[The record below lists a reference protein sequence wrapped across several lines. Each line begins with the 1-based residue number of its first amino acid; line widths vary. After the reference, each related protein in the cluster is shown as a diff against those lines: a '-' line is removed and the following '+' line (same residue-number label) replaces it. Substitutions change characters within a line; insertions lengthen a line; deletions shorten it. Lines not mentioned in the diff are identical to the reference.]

1 MSRAE
6 WEEVTSSSTEVMET
20 CGCTDVA
27 HLMHLYASPDLYLQV
42 MDQKQSDTAYGITW
56 CCGCS
61 AQTIQESQAAM
72 SPDIF
77 Y

>member
-6 WEEVTSSSTEVMET
+6 WEEVTSSSKEVMET
-20 CGCTDVA
+20 CGCTAVA
-27 HLMHLYASPDLYLQV
+27 HLVHLYASDLYFQV
-42 MDQKQSDTAYGITW
+42 IDQKQSDTAYGITW
-56 CCGCS
+56 CSGCS